1 MARPSKPVSVIQME
15 DKAHRTKKE
24 LASRKRA
31 EDGMQSGEQIKKFPE
46 IKENK
51 KASMEWDRVTGLL
64 DKIGKNDRMY
74 ETVINRY
81 CLILAE
87 CRDLENFRKTVKTNM
102 KNMNT
107 LFKENVLA
115 EMNIEEKA
123 ELSIE
128 FADKMA
134 RLSATLIKYDK
145 EIDKKRAML
154 LAIEKES
161 GMTMAAMLRS
171 IPKEPEKTTNPL
183 LEALGGG

>member
-31 EDGMQSGEQIKKFPE
+31 EDGMQSGEQIQKFPE
-46 IKENK
+46 VRENR
-51 KASMEWDRVTGLL
+51 KASMEWDRVVSLL

-81 CLILAE
+81 CLMLAE
-87 CRDLENFRKTVKTNM
+87 CRDMEKTKKTVE
-102 KNMNT
+102 KNIKDMTT
-107 LFKENVLA
+107 LFKKNILA
-115 EMNIEEKA
+115 EMDAEKKA

-128 FADKMA
+128 FARTMVG
-134 RLSATLIKYDK
+134 LSNTLIKYDK
-145 EIDKKRAML
+145 EIEKKRAML

>member
-1 MARPSKPVSVIQME
+1 
-15 DKAHRTKKE
+15 
-24 LASRKRA
+24 
-31 EDGMQSGEQIKKFPE
+31 
-46 IKENK
+46 
-51 KASMEWDRVTGLL
+51 
-64 DKIGKNDRMY
+64 
-74 ETVINRY
+74 
-81 CLILAE
+81 
-87 CRDLENFRKTVKTNM
+87 
-102 KNMNT
+102 MNT
-107 LFKENVLA
+107 LFKKNVLA
-115 EMNIEEKA
+115 ELDAERKA

-134 RLSATLIKYDK
+134 RLSGTLIKYDK